1 MNQHGFS
8 EIEQALSVLDAA
20 VSVPEA
26 HGCLCGALCVMPG
39 FSAQHWLRELL
50 PDPAE
55 GGAVPDSLV
64 IDGVLAQVYA
74 TTVEALRGEE
84 MSFAPLLPDDEL
96 PLTQRIAA
104 LAQWSQGFLYG
115 FGIGAPTMSE
125 ELPDDVNEILSDFS
139 QIARATDTES
149 TGGDEEEQAYT
160 ELVEYLRAAAQL
172 VHHDLAELRTNCKT
186 ALSH

>member
-1 MNQHGFS
+1 MNQYGFA
-8 EIEQALSVLDAA
+8 EIEQALSVADSA

-55 GGAVPDSLV
+55 GTALPDSMPV
-64 IDGVLAQVYA
+64 DETLAQVHRA
-74 TTVEALRGEE
+74 TVEALRGEE
-84 MSFAPLLPDDEL
+84 MSFSPLLPDDEL

-115 FGIGAPTMSE
+115 FGIGAPVVTE
-125 ELPDDVNEILSDFS
+125 ALPDDVNEILRDFS
-139 QIARATDTES
+139 QIARATDAETS
-149 TGGDEEEQAYT
+149 GGDEEEQAYA
-160 ELVEYLRAAAQL
+160 ELVEYLRAAVQL
-172 VHHDLAELRTNCKT
+172 IHDDLAELRAERKET
-186 ALSH
+186 LPH